1 MNIKYLRVA
10 LVGLLLGAVA
20 SCVNYQEI
28 DQEACGGDV
37 NCIAQRQQ
45 TRVMATGMMMQY
57 NQNQQLINSMNRP
70 LFYAMPPMNSGGNNS
85 VTCSSYRIANQ
96 VHTNCN

>member
-1 MNIKYLRVA
+1 MKHLRILGLALAIATMNIKYLRVA

-57 NQNQQLINSMNRP
+57 NQNQQLIP
-70 LFYAMPPMNSGGNNS
+70 
-85 VTCSSYRIANQ
+85 T
-96 VHTNCN
+96 